1 MSSGPEKIDKMI
13 TSLRK
18 WQGIERKAM
27 EQTAEIIEKTKNPF
41 LRIMMEVIRHDS
53 LMHHRVQGLIIDSLT
68 NQAISLSPD
77 EIGEVW
83 SMIEAHDETER
94 EVVAIAKELR
104 DEAFNPVHRQLLDYL
119 LTDEQKHDR
128 LLEQLGEVKKELARA
143 TQ

>member
-1 MSSGPEKIDKMI
+1 MSSGPDKVEKMI

-18 WQGIERKAM
+18 WQGIERQAM
-27 EQTAEIIEKTKNPF
+27 EQTAEIIEKTKNPY

-68 NQAISLSPD
+68 NKAISLSPE

-128 LLEQLGEVKKELARA
+128 LLEQLGEVKKELAGA